1 MVIKMYDKIVE
12 LVGRDGTNLVGSQ
25 INKVVG
31 AVRNID
37 KLQRKISKAQNFGLT
52 RLEIS
57 YRFSSKAN

>member
-1 MVIKMYDKIVE
+1 VIKMYDKIVE

-37 KLQRKISKAQNFGLT
+37 KLQRKITKAQNFGLT

-57 YRFSSKAN
+57 HRYSNKPN